1 MTKVE
6 GERNPWDRL
15 PSESSQWYD
24 RFWTYVQLGP
34 ARRTIE
40 ECYRVRS
47 ALESGLVG
55 QRAPGDWS
63 RRARQ
68 WDWETRAIRYD
79 EYYRQ
84 RLADADVDRR
94 LWAREKRLTAI
105 EEMLNLVMAGIR
117 AAKLDVADSA
127 SEDVLGTERARRL
140 LGVFRAFAHDLLV
153 AHRLELGEPTS
164 IERKTQVEFSA
175 DDFAEAQKA
184 LAEFLGT
191 QPAYQP
197 VKPERQ
203 VVSEQHVEQMEGA
216 AGG

>member
-1 MTKVE
+1 MTKSE
-6 GERNPWDRL
+6 GERNAWDRL
-15 PSESSQWYD
+15 PGESAQWYD

-40 ECYRVRS
+40 ECYRARCDV
-47 ALESGLVG
+47 ESGLAG

-68 WDWETRAIRYD
+68 WDWEARATRYD
-79 EYYRQ
+79 DYYRQ

-94 LWAREKRLTAI
+94 LWAREKRLGAI
-105 EEMLNLVMAGIR
+105 EEMLDLVMAGVR
-117 AAKLDVADSA
+117 AAKLDVADNT

-140 LGVFRAFAHDLLV
+140 LGVFRAFTHDLLV
-153 AHRLELGEPTS
+153 AHRLELGEPTT
-164 IERKTQVEFSA
+164 IERTTQVEFSA

-191 QPAYQP
+191 QPVYQP
-197 VKPERQ
+197 VKPERDSQ
-203 VVSEQHVEQMEGA
+203 KEKESVSP
-216 AGG
+216 